1 MDDGGVAVATVN
13 LEVKMNTDENTK
25 KALDKAHIEE
35 LLDKAVLVDL
45 DGVEFVVDFTVD
57 ELANAYNGIGPEWF
71 PSELRE
77 KSTGLF
83 SLFEPAALIHD
94 MRNHMSDGTLAKF
107 HEANREFL
115 ANCLKLANNKYGV
128 FSWRRYR
135 ARAVAYALFDF
146 VESYGGWVAW
156 QEAGGANG
164 GTRRTSETSRT
175 EAAAQ

>member
-1 MDDGGVAVATVN
+1 M
-13 LEVKMNTDENTK
+13 
-25 KALDKAHIEE
+25 
-35 LLDKAVLVDL
+35 
-45 DGVEFVVDFTVD
+45 VD
-57 ELANAYNGIGPEWF
+57 EKKIDDLVTAAVMADLEGLEFLMEFDDATLCREYNGIGPEWF

-115 ANCLKLANNKYGV
+115 SNCLKLANNRYGIIN
-128 FSWRRYR
+128 WKRYR

-146 VESYGGWVAW
+146 VESYGGWIAW
-156 QEAGGANG
+156 QEAGGKL
-164 GTRRTSETSRT
+164 EKMK
-175 EAAAQ
+175 